1 MMTRIDLQRLAQVKF
16 DDALLLSAN
25 NRFGNA
31 YYLAG
36 YAVELGLKACVAKQ
50 IREHQIPDKSLIIG
64 VYTHEFQ
71 KLVGLAGL
79 TAVLKERQEEDQ
91 FFQAY
96 WGISAEWK
104 PESRYAIIDSMSAEL
119 MLTAIGDTE
128 HGVLQWIK
136 AHW

>member
-1 MMTRIDLQRLAQVKF
+1 MTRTDLQRLAQVKF
-16 DDALLLSAN
+16 DDAQLLSAHG
-25 NRFGNA
+25 RFGNS

-50 IREHQIPDKSLIIG
+50 IREHQIPDKSLIKN

-71 KLVGLAGL
+71 TLVGLAGL
-79 TAVLKERQEEDQ
+79 TAILKERQEHDQ
-91 FFQAY
+91 LFQAY
-96 WGISAEWK
+96 WGITAEWK
-104 PESRYAIIDSMSAEL
+104 PESRYDILDAMSAEL
-119 MLTAIGDTE
+119 MLTAIGDTK